1 MLVTT
6 PAGFFLIHSEA
17 VFSYIATGY
26 DFSKYGGMNSQ
37 SSQCYIL
44 QIQTVNQT
52 GGGYAKSPKF
62 ARKPRVSHAR
72 GKDNIARDP

>member
-1 MLVTT
+1 
-6 PAGFFLIHSEA
+6 
-17 VFSYIATGY
+17 
-26 DFSKYGGMNSQ
+26 MNSQ